1 MLAVSSYPQTYVDE
15 CRARLD
21 AQVDAY
27 RAMAAAGGARAP
39 FKAALDAFE
48 VVFFNNMVLAL
59 ENHFVH
65 RLRAKELKDGN
76 PLNEVR
82 LLSTSLLS
90 NGGVLA
96 ADKTIRVKPEATVLK
111 YQVGDVI
118 AVREADFA
126 ALAKAFFTDLESKYV
141 V

>member
-1 MLAVSSYPQTYVDE
+1 MLAMSTYPQTYVDE
-15 CRARLD
+15 CRTRVD

-27 RAMAAAGGARAP
+27 RAMAAAGGTGAP
-39 FKAALDAFE
+39 FKAALDVFE
-48 VVFFNNMVLAL
+48 VVFFNTMVLAL

-82 LLSTSLLS
+82 VLSASLLS
-90 NGGVLA
+90 NGGVFA
-96 ADKTIRVKPEATVLK
+96 ADKTIRMKPESTVLK

-118 AVREADFA
+118 AVREAGFT
-126 ALAKAFFTDLESKYV
+126 ALAKAFFADLESKYGA
-141 V
+141 